1 MTRARVPFFFGNQ
14 LVAYAQTIYNKG
26 APASASQNG
35 NPIRIYDRSSGNFKA
50 IGWSVPILFF
60 PMGRFPDIN
69 NDITPPIRTVALIL
83 DSEVLG

>member
-14 LVAYAQTIYNKG
+14 LIAFAQTTYNKER
-26 APASASQNG
+26 PASATQNG
-35 NPIRIYDRSSGNFKA
+35 KPIRIYDRSSGNFKA

-60 PMGRFPDIN
+60 PMGRFPDKDDN
-69 NDITPPIRTVALIL
+69 ITPPIQTVALIL